1 MPAKSTFGSA
11 SVIPYSS
18 SSGSYKISRS
28 LRFNPSDSAYL
39 SRTPSAAGN
48 RKTWTFSAWVKRST
62 IGSAEANYILGSAQ
76 APSGTTGIYLGFGS
90 DTLFFGDYAT
100 SGWDWY
106 LQSSSLFRDTS
117 AWYHV
122 VAQYDSTQATASERA
137 KLYVN
142 GVRLTAFDGASTYPG
157 PSADSRF
164 NQASVEMAIGRLGT
178 YNGNYFNGY
187 IAEVNF
193 IDGQAL
199 DPSSFGY
206 TDSITGSWLPKKYV
220 GTYGTNGFYLPFQ
233 NQSTTANYFTYS
245 EDFSNVFW
253 TKYLCTCVTNAT
265 TAPNGTNTADKM
277 VINNGQVQ
285 GQFYTTGS
293 ATDNAIWTSSVY
305 LKALDFTTG
314 ILYIQKKDGVFAYI
328 GFDLATGTVTDGI
341 NGAIGGTITSVGD
354 GWYRVTCTVNLGTG
368 ANTTFNINYQFTGN
382 GDGVKGSYIWGAQLE
397 QGSSAGPYMYT
408 VTSAQNPTL
417 ALGEDRSLPTG
428 GYNNWVAT
436 NLSVTSGAGNDSLL
450 DSPTDYG
457 TDTGLG
463 GEVRG
468 NYCTF
473 NPLKRGSTYA
483 NLSNG
488 NLTIAGTTGGA
499 GQQSVQ
505 ANIAMSSGK
514 WYAEATITTIGAES
528 SVGIAK
534 DTQDTGLIVG
544 NGAFSYGYYLNGL
557 KYNNNSGTSYGASYT
572 SGDVIGVAFDA
583 DAGNLVFYK
592 NGVSQGT
599 AFTGLTNGPYV
610 FEGQGRSATSG
621 NQNDW
626 NFGQQAWR
634 YAPPSGFKALCTTN
648 LPIPSIKKS
657 STFFD
662 AITYNGTGTTFVSP
676 SGLKFAPDLVW
687 VKSRSQNISHVLS
700 DTVRGTGEVL
710 CSNNTR
716 AGSPDS
722 FLTNF
727 NQDGF
732 TLNTSI
738 TANNSGSTY
747 VAWAWQASSTSSTNT
762 NGSITSTVRA
772 NPQAGF
778 SIVSFVNASGTNQ
791 ETVGHGLGVVPK
803 MIIAKNRDTNVNNW
817 GVYHSS
823 VCDTTS
829 KFLRLNTTDAV
840 VTFSTVWGAS
850 LPTPSVF
857 GVTGGGLSVASV
869 NMIAYCFA
877 EIDGYS
883 KFGSYAGN
891 ASTDGPFVYCGFRP
905 RFLMI
910 KRTDSAEPWII
921 KDTARSIY
929 NGYDVE
935 IYPNYSN
942 TEGGPYSPPIMDYV
956 SNGFKLRSNTTASN
970 GGTIIF
976 AAFAES
982 PFKYARAK

>member
-18 SSGSYKISRS
+18 SSSSYKISRS
-28 LRFNPSDSAYL
+28 LRFNSGSSKYLGRIFPSV
-39 SRTPSAAGN
+39 GN
-48 RKTWTFSAWVKRST
+48 RKTWTWSGWVKRTSFSANQYLFSSNA
-62 IGSAEANYILGSAQ
+62 GSAPFTTLAFYTDNTLAFDLESGSNNN
-76 APSGTTGIYLGFGS
+76 GIQ
-90 DTLFFGDYAT
+90 T
-100 SGWDWY
+100 SQVY
-106 LQSSSLFRDTS
+106 RDPS
-117 AWYHV
+117 AWYHI
-122 VAQYDSTQATASERA
+122 VAYLDTTQVTSTNRI
-137 KLYVN
+137 KIYVN
-142 GVRLTAFDGASTYPG
+142 GVEVTSFQRTLYPSTQNSDYYVNNNVSHVIGCGASI
-157 PSADSRF
+157 ANF
-164 NQASVEMAIGRLGT
+164 
-178 YNGNYFNGY
+178 FNGY
-187 IAEVNF
+187 LSEVNF

-206 TDSITGSWLPKKYV
+206 TDSITGSWMPKKYV

-233 NQSTTANYFTYS
+233 NQGNTANYFTYS

-253 TKYLCTCVTNAT
+253 TKFQSTCVTDAT

-277 VINNGQVQ
+277 VINNGQTG

-293 ATDNAIWTSSVY
+293 ATANAIWTSSVY

-314 ILYIQKKDGVFAYI
+314 VLYIQKKDTSYAYI
-328 GFDLATGTVTDGI
+328 GFDLAAGTVTDGI
-341 NGAIGGTITSVGD
+341 NGATGGTITPVGN

-368 ANTTFNINYQFTGN
+368 AGTTFNVNYQFTGN
-382 GDGVKGSYIWGAQLE
+382 GDGVKGSYIWGAQAE
-397 QGSSAGPYMYT
+397 QASSAGPYMYT
-408 VTSAQNPTL
+408 VASVQNPIL
-417 ALGEDRSLPTG
+417 AIGEDISLPTG

-534 DTQDTGLIVG
+534 DTQDTGLYVG
-544 NGAFSYGYYLNGL
+544 IGAFSYGYYFNGL
-557 KYNNNSGTSYGASYT
+557 KYNNSSGTSYGASYT

-592 NGVSQGT
+592 NGVGQGT

-657 STFFD
+657 STGFD

-676 SGLKFAPDLVW
+676 SGLNFAPDLVW

-700 DTVRGTGEVL
+700 DTVRGVGEVL
-710 CSNNTR
+710 CTNNTR

-722 FLTNF
+722 FLSNF
-727 NQDGF
+727 NQNGF
-732 TLNTSI
+732 TLNNSI
-738 TANNSGSTY
+738 TANNNGSTY
-747 VAWAWQASSTSSTNT
+747 VAWNWK
-762 NGSITSTVRA
+762 R
-772 NPQAGF
+772 NPIVGMD
-778 SIVSFVNASGTNQ
+778 IVSYTGTGAIR
-791 ETVGHGLGVVPK
+791 TVDHNLGVAPK
-803 MIIAKNRDTNVNNW
+803 MIIAKLTNSAGFQW
-817 GVYHSS
+817 PVYHSS
-823 VCDTTS
+823 LASASNYLWLNDATFGSRVDSAYWGTAPTS
-829 KFLRLNTTDAV
+829 
-840 VTFSTVWGAS
+840 
-850 LPTPSVF
+850 SVF
-857 GVTGGGLSVASV
+857 SVGTNANV
-869 NMIAYCFA
+869 NNNTSPYIAYCFA
-877 EIDGYS
+877 EVEGFS
-883 KFGSYAGN
+883 KIGSYTGN
-891 ASTDGPFVYCGFRP
+891 GLAEGQFVWCGFRP
-905 RFLMI
+905 RFIMVR
-910 KRTDSAEPWII
+910 RTDSGDAWII

-935 IYPNYSN
+935 LYPASSAI
-942 TEGGPYSPPIMDYV
+942 EGGPYSPPIMDYL
-956 SNGFKLRSNTTASN
+956 SNGFKLRNTASGSN
-970 GGTIIF
+970 ASGGTYIF
-976 AAFAES
+976 IAFAES
-982 PFKYARAK
+982 PFKYARAR

>member
-28 LRFNPSDSAYL
+28 LRFNSGSSKYLGRIFPSV
-39 SRTPSAAGN
+39 GN
-48 RKTWTFSAWVKRST
+48 RKTWTWSGWVKRTSFSANQYLFSSNA
-62 IGSAEANYILGSAQ
+62 GSAPFTTLAFYTDNSIGFDLESGSN
-76 APSGTTGIYLGFGS
+76 SNGIQ
-90 DTLFFGDYAT
+90 T
-100 SGWDWY
+100 SPLY
-106 LQSSSLFRDTS
+106 RDPS
-117 AWYHV
+117 AWYHI
-122 VAQYDSTQATASERA
+122 VAYLDTTQATSTNRM
-137 KLYVN
+137 KIYVN
-142 GVRLTAFDGASTYPG
+142 GVEVTSFQRTLYPSTQNSDYYVNNNVSHVIGCGASI
-157 PSADSRF
+157 ANF
-164 NQASVEMAIGRLGT
+164 
-178 YNGNYFNGY
+178 FNGY
-187 IAEVNF
+187 LSEVNF

-206 TDSITGSWLPKKYV
+206 TDSTTGSWMPKKYV

-233 NQSTTANYFTYS
+233 NQGNTANYFTYS

-253 TKYLCTCVTNAT
+253 TKFQSTCVTDAT

-277 VINNGQVQ
+277 VINNGQIA

-314 ILYIQKKDGVFAYI
+314 VLYIQKKDGVYAYI
-328 GFDLATGTVTDGI
+328 GFDLAAGTVTDGI
-341 NGAIGGTITSVGD
+341 NGATGGTITPVGN

-368 ANTTFNINYQFTGN
+368 AGTTFNVNYQFTGN

-397 QGSSAGPYMYT
+397 QASSAGPYMYT
-408 VTSAQNPTL
+408 VASVVNPIL
-417 ALGEDRSLPTG
+417 AIGEDRSLPTG

-534 DTQDTGLIVG
+534 DTQDTSLIVG
-544 NGAFSYGYYLNGL
+544 YGAFSYGYYLNGL
-557 KYNNNSGTSYGASYT
+557 KYNNSSGTSYGASYT

-599 AFTGLTNGPYV
+599 AFTGLTSGPYV

-676 SGLKFAPDLVW
+676 SGLKFAPDLIW

>member
-18 SSGSYKISRS
+18 SSSSYKISRS
-28 LRFNPSDSAYL
+28 LRFNSLDSAYL
-39 SRTPSAAGN
+39 TRTPSVAGN
-48 RKTWTFSAWVKRST
+48 RKTWTWSGWVKRAQVST
-62 IGSAEANYILGSAQ
+62 GTYYQLFGGGTGSGANDGIFFD
-76 APSGTTGIYLGFGS
+76 TTAGGIYYTATGS
-90 DTLFFGDYAT
+90 DTLVT
-100 SGWDWY
+100 SSVY
-106 LQSSSLFRDTS
+106 RDTS
-117 AWYHV
+117 AWYHIV
-122 VAQYDSTQATASERA
+122 FASDTAQSTPTNRIRI
-137 KLYVN
+137 YVN
-142 GVRLTAFDGASTYPG
+142 GSEVTSFATANYPAQNADNIYINTTSQHRIGAHTNSGFYFDGY
-157 PSADSRF
+157 
-164 NQASVEMAIGRLGT
+164 L
-178 YNGNYFNGY
+178 
-187 IAEVNF
+187 AEVNF

-199 DPSSFGY
+199 DSSSFGY

-233 NQSTTANYFTYS
+233 NQSSTQNLLTYS
-245 EDFSNVFW
+245 EDFGNVAW
-253 TKYLCTCVTNAT
+253 IKYVSTCTTDAT
-265 TAPNGTNTADKM
+265 TAPNGTNTADKL
-277 VINNGQVQ
+277 VVNNGETL
-285 GQFYTTGS
+285 GQFYRAYTS
-293 ATDNAIWTSSVY
+293 TDNTTYTASVY

-314 ILYIQKKDGVFAYI
+314 ALYLSNKSGGTPYVT
-328 GFDLATGTVTDGI
+328 FDLTSATITGTF
-341 NGAIGGTITSVGD
+341 NGALGGTITSVGS
-354 GWYRVTCTVNLGTG
+354 GWYRITCTMNSGTG
-368 ANTTFNINYQFTGN
+368 ASTTYMYIQFTGN

-397 QGSSAGPYMYT
+397 AYSSVGPYMYT
-408 VTSAQNPTL
+408 AASVQAQTL
-417 ALGEDRSLPTG
+417 AIGEDRSLPTG

-436 NLSVTSGAGNDSLL
+436 NLSVTSGADNDSLL

-534 DTQDTGLIVG
+534 DTQDTSLYVG
-544 NGAFSYGYYLNGL
+544 YGTFSYGYYLNGL
-557 KYNNNSGTSYGASYT
+557 KYNNNSSASYGASYT

-657 STFFD
+657 SKFFD

-778 SIVSFVNASGTNQ
+778 SIVSYTGTGGNS
-791 ETVGHGLGVVPK
+791 TVGHGLGVAPA
-803 MIIAKNRDTNVNNW
+803 MIIVKNRNPSVNQGEW
-817 GVYHSS
+817 TVYHKNANTSPETGGMFLNLTNAFQASSTYWNNTAPTSS
-823 VCDTTS
+823 VFSIGTNGIVNE
-829 KFLRLNTTDAV
+829 NTK
-840 VTFSTVWGAS
+840 
-850 LPTPSVF
+850 
-857 GVTGGGLSVASV
+857 GL
-869 NMIAYCFA
+869 IAYCFS
-877 EIDGYS
+877 EIEGFS
-883 KFGSYAGN
+883 KFGSYSGN
-891 ASTDGPFVYCGFRP
+891 NSVDGPFVYCGFRP
-905 RFLMI
+905 RFIMV
-910 KRTDSAEPWII
+910 KRTDAGEEWTIN
-921 KDTARSIY
+921 DTARSPF
-929 NGYDVE
+929 NASSMGLF
-935 IYPNYSN
+935 PSGNYIEQAN
-942 TEGGPYSPPIMDYV
+942 MTVDLV
-956 SNGFKLRSNTTASN
+956 SNGFKLRSNATVNGNAS
-970 GGTIIF
+970 GGTYIF

-982 PFKYARAK
+982 PFKYARAR